1 MPAEKTS
8 LKLIDIGGRG
18 LFPFDHQCM
27 LRYNRSLLV
36 TEPLQRLQKRNA
48 RKQSNLPGTVSAV
61 RPANEIASMNFSGKV
76 ALVTGAGSPQGIGF
90 ATARLLAQQG
100 SRVAITSTTER
111 IEARARELAAD
122 GAEVFAFPA
131 DLRDHA
137 RTQELVREVLA
148 RYGRLDILVNNA
160 GMTQIGSPTETASLP
175 LVELSEKEWD
185 YSIALNL
192 KTAFNI
198 TKAVLPFMLAANYGR
213 IVNVSS
219 VTGPVV
225 SNPRETAYSA
235 AKAGMVGMTRSLAL
249 ELARKGIT
257 VNAVAPG
264 WIETA
269 SSTEHEIIAGRNT
282 PIGRPGRPGEVAAVI
297 AFLASESASYITGQ
311 LIIIDG
317 GNALQEYKGP
327 PELYY

>member
-1 MPAEKTS
+1 VVASDPAS
-8 LKLIDIGGRG
+8 SDAIGRIQIDKIE
-18 LFPFDHQCM
+18 H
-27 LRYNRSLLV
+27 
-36 TEPLQRLQKRNA
+36 
-48 RKQSNLPGTVSAV
+48 
-61 RPANEIASMNFSGKV
+61 MNFSGKA
-76 ALVTGAGSPQGIGF
+76 ALITGAGSPQGIGF

-100 SRVAITSTTER
+100 AKIAITSTTKR
-111 IEARARELAAD
+111 IEARARELAQE
-122 GAEVFAFPA
+122 GAEVFAFPT

-137 RTQELVREVLA
+137 GTHMLVDEVLN

-160 GMTQIGSPTETASLP
+160 GMTQVSNPTETTSSLP
-175 LVELSEKEWD
+175 LAELPEQDWD
-185 YSIALNL
+185 YSIAINL

-198 TKAVLPFMLAANYGR
+198 TKAVLPFMLKANYGR

-235 AKAGMVGMTRSLAL
+235 AKAGMVGLTRSLAL

-257 VNAVAPG
+257 VNAIAPG

-269 SSTEHEIIAGRNT
+269 SSTGHEIIAGKNT
-282 PIGRPGRPGEVAAVI
+282 PVGRPGRPDEVAAAI

-311 LIIIDG
+311 LVVVDG
-317 GNALQEYKGP
+317 GNAIQEYKGP
-327 PELYY
+327 A